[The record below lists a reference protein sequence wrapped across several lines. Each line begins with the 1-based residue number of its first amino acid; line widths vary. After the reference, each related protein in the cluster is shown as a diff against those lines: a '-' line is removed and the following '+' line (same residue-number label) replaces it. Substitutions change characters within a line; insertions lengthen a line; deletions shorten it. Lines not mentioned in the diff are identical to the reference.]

1 MKSLRTR
8 IYVDGYNLYYGC
20 LRKTPYKWLD
30 PLKLFESEVLPSIFF
45 EHDGERISAELL
57 PLAIK
62 FFTAQIVPAAAKA
75 QDSISSQAKY
85 HTALRKYH
93 PNRIELIE
101 GYYSVQQVSVKAV
114 SLDAPDTEPRFCEDV
129 LIWKL
134 EEKRSDVNLALHA
147 YHDAMSGS
155 VDQVVIVT
163 NDTDIATCL
172 EMIRKHTNVVVGL
185 VTPTKDRERQPNA
198 DLTAQAHWVRTHL
211 TATELASSQLPRV
224 ISVGRKPA
232 TKPDSW
238 YGTSPELFAEI
249 LKIATQVRGSR
260 SKAFQWLGQA
270 TEHFNGL
277 SPLDLLE
284 LEAGAQQVL
293 NYINAWVA
301 NQKHEI

>member
-30 PLKLFESEVLPSIFF
+30 PLKLFESEVLPSIFY
-45 EHDGERISAELL
+45 EHDGERISTELL

-114 SLDAPDTEPRFCEDV
+114 SIDAPDTEPRFCEDV

-147 YHDAMSGS
+147 YHDAISGA

-232 TKPDSW
+232 TNQTA
-238 YGTSPELFAEI
+238 GTGPHQSYLQKFFKLPLKFEAAEA
-249 LKIATQVRGSR
+249 KR
-260 SKAFQWLGQA
+260 
-270 TEHFNGL
+270 FNG
-277 SPLDLLE
+277 
-284 LEAGAQQVL
+284 
-293 NYINAWVA
+293 
-301 NQKHEI
+301 